1 MLNIANKRYLG
12 SVAAGFGVTYA
23 LVFLMSTLIASGK
36 SAITNE
42 NQLQFVD
49 FIRVKQDESVRFK
62 DLKPEKP
69 DKPETPPPPMMQ
81 VRPDLLK
88 PQANV
93 DTSFSFNP
101 NLNVQGNMLAAGEG
115 DYLPLV
121 KVAPEYPQ
129 RAASRG
135 IEGYVIVEFMVSKLG
150 TVQNPVVVKAE
161 PAGYFERAALKAA
174 SKFKYKPK
182 VINGEPVDVAG
193 VQNKIIFQMQDSQ
206 KKGGGSEDESEE

>member
-1 MLNIANKRYLG
+1 MNLENNKRYLG
-12 SVAAGFGVTYA
+12 ALAAGFGVTYA

-36 SAITNE
+36 SAITRE
-42 NQLQFVD
+42 NDMQFVD
-49 FIRVKQDESVRFK
+49 FVRIKQDESIKFK

-69 DKPETPPPPMMQ
+69 EKPQTPPPPPMQ
-81 VRPDLLK
+81 LKPDLLK

-101 NLNVQGNMLAAGEG
+101 NVNVGGLMAAGEG
-115 DYLPLV
+115 DYLPIV
-121 KVAPEYPQ
+121 KVLPEYPP

-135 IEGYVIVEFMVSKLG
+135 VEGYVIVEFMVSKLG

-161 PAGYFERAALKAA
+161 PPGYFERAALKAA

-193 VQNKIIFQMQDSQ
+193 VQNKIIFQLEGS
-206 KKGGGSEDESEE
+206 KKGGDGASN

>member
-1 MLNIANKRYLG
+1 MINVKRYTG
-12 SVAAGFGVTYA
+12 SLAAGFLATYA

-36 SAITNE
+36 SAITRE

-49 FIRVKQDESVRFK
+49 FIRVKQDESIKFK
-62 DLKPEKP
+62 DMKPEKP
-69 DKPETPPPPMMQ
+69 DKPETPPPPLSMPK
-81 VRPDLLK
+81 PDLLK
-88 PQANV
+88 PASNV

-101 NLNVQGNMLAAGEG
+101 NVNVAGNLMAAGEG
-115 DYLPLV
+115 DYLPIV
-121 KVAPEYPQ
+121 KVLPEYPA

-135 IEGYVIVEFMVSKLG
+135 VEGYVIVEFMVTKLG
-150 TVQNPVVVKAE
+150 TVSNPVVIKAE

-193 VQNKIIFQMQDSQ
+193 VPNKIIFQLEGANVSKEKDS
-206 KKGGGSEDESEE
+206 GE